1 MKVMRTVISF
11 YRKHSK
17 LIRNLLALTLLS
29 LITSHL
35 TDNELFSPNSYYDFP
50 WESTLIS
57 IGLGIII
64 GWIAK
69 LNFQYYSKHHFSK
82 SISLATIIR
91 YILSTLGIISIVYL
105 FVYTILVWLTHNDF
119 EFYYFLIGLLIT
131 LLLCAIAIV
140 LIYGEEIYKMHR
152 SNFSDLKLTIR
163 RNGKTTKVSYNE
175 IAYFYSE
182 DKIVYLVK
190 LNGES
195 LATEFTLQELESKL
209 TQNVFFRANRQ
220 FIVHLSSVD
229 QISTI
234 ENGKLEVKLNPQYS
248 SKNNSQVVISR
259 YKKQEFLTW
268 FDPDTNS

>member
-1 MKVMRTVISF
+1 MRNVNLF
-11 YRKHSK
+11 YRAHSK
-17 LIRNLLALTLLS
+17 LIRNLLALVLLS

-35 TDNELFSPNSYYDFP
+35 TNNELFNPNNSYSFP
-50 WESTLIS
+50 WESILIS
-57 IGLGIII
+57 IGLSIII

-82 SISLATIIR
+82 SISLATILR

-105 FVYTILVWLTHNDF
+105 LIYTILVWLTHNNF

-131 LLLCAIAIV
+131 LLLCVITIV
-140 LIYGEEIYKMHR
+140 LMYGEEVYELHK
-152 SNFSDLKLTIR
+152 SNLSDLKLNIR
-163 RNGKTTKVSYNE
+163 RNGKTNKVSYNE

-195 LATEFTLQELESKL
+195 LATEFTLQELEGKL
-209 TQNVFFRANRQ
+209 KQNVFFRANRQ
-220 FIVHLSSVD
+220 FIVHLSSVN
-229 QISTI
+229 QISAI
-234 ENGKLEVKLNPQYS
+234 ENGKLEIKLNPQ
-248 SKNNSQVVISR
+248 NSFKDNCQVVISR

-268 FDPDTNS
+268 FDSDTNS